1 MVKIGD
7 RIELLET
14 TDSYLKPG
22 FKGRVTNIS
31 TTKVSEQ
38 YIIEVNWD
46 DGTNLALIE
55 GEDRFKVIE
64 RVDS

>member
-14 TDSYLKPG
+14 TDAYLKPG
-22 FKGRVTNIS
+22 FKGRVNNIS
-31 TTKVSEQ
+31 TTTASEQ

-46 DGTNLALIE
+46 DGSNLSLIE
-55 GEDRFKVIE
+55 GEDKFKVI
-64 RVDS
+64 DA